1 MTWAWPGRCR
11 ELPESA
17 PTAAAAAAQLGCE
30 LGAIANSLV
39 FSADGAPLLVMTSGA
54 HRVDT
59 VKVAR
64 LTGVAEVRR
73 ADARSVREWTGQV
86 IGGVAPVGHPSP
98 IRTLVDTWLGKY
110 DVIWAAAGHP
120 HTVFPTSYAELI
132 RITNGTPADVGELR
146 LLPAQQVAG
155 QQVAAVA
162 GAREDTVDP
171 MCALI
176 IVDVQND
183 FCEGGSL
190 AVAGGAAVARAI
202 SERLA
207 AGHEYA
213 HVVAT
218 KDFHVDPGAH
228 FSDHPDYAA
237 SWPPHCVAGTPGADF
252 HPDLDTTRVAAVF
265 LKGAHAAAYSGF
277 EGADDAGTSLAD
289 WLRQHG
295 VDEVDV
301 VGIATDYCVRATA
314 ADAARAGFATRVLL
328 DLTAGVAPESTAKA
342 IDETAAAGV
351 DLAGTPLLE
360 DQIPGLGG
368 D

>member
-1 MTWAWPGRCR
+1 VLRDVGVAGQVR

-59 VKVAR
+59 AKVAR

-98 IRTLVDTWLGKY
+98 IRTLVDTWLDKY

-146 LLPAQQVAG
+146 LLPAQRVAG

-162 GAREDTVDP
+162 
-171 MCALI
+171 
-176 IVDVQND
+176 
-183 FCEGGSL
+183 
-190 AVAGGAAVARAI
+190 
-202 SERLA
+202 
-207 AGHEYA
+207 H
-213 HVVAT
+213 
-218 KDFHVDPGAH
+218 
-228 FSDHPDYAA
+228 A
-237 SWPPHCVAGTPGADF
+237 S
-252 HPDLDTTRVAAVF
+252 
-265 LKGAHAAAYSGF
+265 
-277 EGADDAGTSLAD
+277 
-289 WLRQHG
+289 
-295 VDEVDV
+295 
-301 VGIATDYCVRATA
+301 CVR
-314 ADAARAGFATRVLL
+314 RIPL
-328 DLTAGVAPESTAKA
+328 APCAH
-342 IDETAAAGV
+342 
-351 DLAGTPLLE
+351 
-360 DQIPGLGG
+360 
-368 D
+368 